1 MLVLTGLMSCTTR
14 PDTTITKASPAVDR
28 LALNAP
34 LPMAPQIIN
43 GRFDNGLTYYIRKN
57 QKPEKRAELR
67 LVVNAGSVLEANDQQ
82 GLAHFLEHMAFNGTA
97 HFKKQEIINFMESS
111 GMRFGSHL
119 NAYTSFD
126 ETVYMLTVPTDN
138 DTLIDKAFQVL
149 SDWATGI
156 SLEDQEI
163 DKERGVIHEEWR
175 QGRGAEARIRDKEF
189 PIIFSGSKY
198 AERLPIGQ
206 VAVVDTFHYET
217 LRKFYRDWYRP
228 DLMAVIAVGDFDEN
242 KIISLL
248 DKYFRPIP
256 KLKNA
261 PVRQLSPVPDNSET
275 LFSIQS
281 DPEFTRTV
289 VRVFYKLPL
298 DEEGYIRDY
307 RRSMVENL
315 YNGLL
320 NRRLDE
326 LTKTAEPPFLRAFSQ
341 KGSLVRTKD
350 CYYIGAIVKDNGAE
364 QGLAALLTEIK
375 RVQQYGFTSSEL
387 QRLKTQVMR
396 NMEQAFRERDKFY
409 SGGLADEIIRNYLQK
424 ESVPGI
430 EFEYELYKKYLPEIS
445 LEEINAQSDKW
456 ISDKGRVVLVSSPE
470 KPTVQNPTES
480 ELAAIFKSID
490 QKSVGPYVDQV
501 ADRELVEPLPTP
513 GQIVSEV
520 VNDSLGTTE
529 LLLSNGIRVIVKPTD
544 FKNDEILLSAYSPG
558 GTSLVP
564 DSNYIAAVT
573 SIPIVNESGLGDFNE
588 IELTKKL
595 SGKVLNVTPTLTELT
610 ENISASA
617 SPTDLETMFQVIY
630 LYFTASRADSSSYLA
645 YRERLRAMLSNR
657 AADPKTAFSDTVN
670 TTLNQYHFRA
680 RPWSLEL
687 MNEME
692 LKKSAVIFKERFANA
707 SDFTFFLVGN
717 IQVDSIKPLLLRYLA
732 SLPNQ
737 NRQEQWRDV
746 GIRPPTGIIK
756 KEVHKGLEK
765 QSFVQLT
772 FTGPFEFNRLNRFEL
787 MSVGDILRIKLREK
801 IREEKGGTYG
811 VQVEQSTKQ
820 YPTPEYRFTIQFG
833 CSPDRVE
840 ELIGT
845 IFNEINQ
852 LQNEPVSDEDLNKI
866 KEIDLRTYETNL
878 RENKFW
884 LNNLYFYYF
893 NNEDPAQILRYPT
906 VVNSLSKEALQAAAQ
921 RYLCAE
927 NYIQV
932 VLYPEKVAE

>member
-1 MLVLTGLMSCTTR
+1 
-14 PDTTITKASPAVDR
+14 
-28 LALNAP
+28 
-34 LPMAPQIIN
+34 
-43 GRFDNGLTYYIRKN
+43 
-57 QKPEKRAELR
+57 
-67 LVVNAGSVLEANDQQ
+67 
-82 GLAHFLEHMAFNGTA
+82 
-97 HFKKQEIINFMESS
+97 
-111 GMRFGSHL
+111 
-119 NAYTSFD
+119 
-126 ETVYMLTVPTDN
+126 
-138 DTLIDKAFQVL
+138 
-149 SDWATGI
+149 
-156 SLEDQEI
+156 
-163 DKERGVIHEEWR
+163 
-175 QGRGAEARIRDKEF
+175 
-189 PIIFSGSKY
+189 
-198 AERLPIGQ
+198 
-206 VAVVDTFHYET
+206 
-217 LRKFYRDWYRP
+217 
-228 DLMAVIAVGDFDEN
+228 
-242 KIISLL
+242 
-248 DKYFRPIP
+248 
-256 KLKNA
+256 
-261 PVRQLSPVPDNSET
+261 
-275 LFSIQS
+275 
-281 DPEFTRTV
+281 
-289 VRVFYKLPL
+289 
-298 DEEGYIRDY
+298 
-307 RRSMVENL
+307 
-315 YNGLL
+315 
-320 NRRLDE
+320 
-326 LTKTAEPPFLRAFSQ
+326 
-341 KGSLVRTKD
+341 
-350 CYYIGAIVKDNGAE
+350 
-364 QGLAALLTEIK
+364 LTEIK

-396 NMEQAFRERDKFY
+396 NIEQAFRERDKFY
-409 SGGLADEIIRNYLQK
+409 SGDLADEIIRNYLQK

-445 LEEINAQSDKW
+445 LEEINAQSAKW

-588 IELTKKL
+588 IELTNKL
-595 SGKVLNVTPTLTELT
+595 SGKVLSVTPTLTELT

-670 TTLNQYHFRA
+670 TTLTQYHFRA

-717 IQVDSIKPLLLRYLA
+717 IQVDSIKPLVLRYLA

-811 VQVEQSTKQ
+811 VQLSNRPSNIQPPNTVLRSVRLQSGSG
-820 YPTPEYRFTIQFG
+820 RRVDRDNIQ
-833 CSPDRVE
+833 
-840 ELIGT
+840 
-845 IFNEINQ
+845 
-852 LQNEPVSDEDLNKI
+852 
-866 KEIDLRTYETNL
+866 
-878 RENKFW
+878 
-884 LNNLYFYYF
+884 
-893 NNEDPAQILRYPT
+893 
-906 VVNSLSKEALQAAAQ
+906 
-921 RYLCAE
+921 
-927 NYIQV
+927 
-932 VLYPEKVAE
+932 